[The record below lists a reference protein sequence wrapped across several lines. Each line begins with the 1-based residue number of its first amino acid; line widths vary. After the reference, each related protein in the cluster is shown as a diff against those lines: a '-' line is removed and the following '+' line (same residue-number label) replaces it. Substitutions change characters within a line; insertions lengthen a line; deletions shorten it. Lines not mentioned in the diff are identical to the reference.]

1 MNQMHWDEK
10 ATNTANG
17 LLEVVKVH
25 KHLPTL
31 SPLHIDRKT
40 VKTDVNLFYFPLLT
54 GNAVLLSHCID
65 YNYCSRTECTQCT
78 SLSQS
83 ALCTN

>member
-1 MNQMHWDEK
+1 MSRLNESDALGQKGHEHSQWSFG
-10 ATNTANG
+10 TSS
-17 LLEVVKVH
+17 H
-25 KHLPTL
+25 
-31 SPLHIDRKT
+31 SFSSRKT
-40 VKTDVNLFYFPLLT
+40 VKTDVNLLYFPLLT
-54 GNAVLLSHCID
+54 GNAVLLSHCLD